1 MKLGL
6 CMIVKNESHVILE
19 SLNCTLPLIDTYCIV
34 DTGSTDDTVQKIK
47 DFYSDKGIEG
57 EVHHSTWKDFGTN
70 RSEAL
75 KLCDGK
81 MDYILV
87 IDADDLM
94 SFPDNAKQLLT
105 ELINISHPNGFQIVI
120 RQGDLRYYRA
130 QIFKANDDWK
140 YIGVLHEYPSNSKES
155 VVPKLPDIFWME
167 SRRLGGRNRTGDK
180 TQRDVDILTKGLEQE
195 PDNDRYVFYLA
206 QSHRDNNNPTMAIK
220 YYKQRFKM
228 GRWHEEAWFSAYQVG
243 EAYRRLGNIHK
254 FEYWMQ
260 KAFEFRP
267 SRAEPLYKLVEHFR
281 ASGNF
286 HKAYEYYLKGSKIPY
301 PKDDVLFVEGNIYK
315 GLFEYDCSIIEYY
328 IKRENCLRTTINF
341 MLKSEAHQQSCVS
354 NLKFSTKQVPSLS
367 KKLDFQ
373 NPFGGL
379 FRPSAISIY
388 KYPFANIRF
397 VNYEVPTNSEYFTK
411 DGSPIQSKNAYVNLE
426 TGEAIGMMD
435 EEAPFDSNVRG
446 IEDLRLYHVGDKT
459 FFTAT
464 SYKQY
469 IQDKICIVSG
479 SYNLEKKQLENI
491 KGVTSPTNSG
501 CEKNWVNVPET
512 GEFIYNWRP
521 LTILNDKFEIIKK
534 VNTPP
539 LFSLFRGSTSPVEY
553 QDKWLVMVHFVEYC
567 TPRKYY
573 HCFVELEKETYNPLR
588 VSLPFFFKI
597 NSIEYCISKFMDG
610 DNIRCFV
617 SIFDSDPHE
626 FIVKYKDLEWINLK

>member
-6 CMIVKNESHVILE
+6 CMIVKNEEHIIHE
-19 SLNCTLPLIDTYCIV
+19 SLTCTLPLIDTYCIV
-34 DTGSTDDTVQKIK
+34 DTGSTDNTVQKIK
-47 DFYSDKGIEG
+47 DFYSDKGITG

-94 SFPDNAKQLLT
+94 SFPSNAKQILT
-105 ELINISHPNGFQIVI
+105 ELTRSINPNGFQVVI

-155 VVPKLPDIFWME
+155 VVPKLPDDFWME

-180 TQRDVDILTKGLEQE
+180 AQRDVDILTKGLEQE

-243 EAYRRLGNIHK
+243 EAYRRLGNINK

-281 ASGNF
+281 ATRNF
-286 HKAYEYYLKGSKIPY
+286 YKAYEYYLKGSKIPY

-328 IKRENCLRTTINF
+328 IKRENCLRTTINY
-341 MLKSEAHQQSCVS
+341 MLKSEVHQQSCVS
-354 NLKFSTKQVPSLS
+354 NLKFSTKQVPSLA
-367 KKLDFQ
+367 KKLEFQ
-373 NPFGGL
+373 NPFGSP

-388 KYPFANIRF
+388 KYPYANVRF

-411 DGSPIQSKNAYVNLE
+411 DGSPIQSRNAYVNLE

-435 EEAPFDSNVRG
+435 EEAPFDSHVRG
-446 IEDLRLYHVGDKT
+446 IEDLRLYHLGDKT

-469 IQDKICIVSG
+469 IKDTISIVSG

-491 KGVTSPTNSG
+491 KGIPSPTNSH
-501 CEKNWVNVPET
+501 CEKNWVSIPGT
-512 GEFIYNWRP
+512 GEFIYTWNP
-521 LTILNDKFEIIKK
+521 LTILNSKFEITKK
-534 VNTPP
+534 IATPP
-539 LFSLFRGSTSPVEY
+539 LFSLFRGSTSPVQY

-597 NSIEYCISKFMDG
+597 NSIEYCISKFIDE